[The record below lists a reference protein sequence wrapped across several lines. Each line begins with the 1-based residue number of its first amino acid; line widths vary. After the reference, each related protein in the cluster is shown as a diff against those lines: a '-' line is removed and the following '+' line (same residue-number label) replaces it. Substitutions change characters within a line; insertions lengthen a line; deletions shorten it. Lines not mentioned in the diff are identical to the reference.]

1 MCCTVRWTSCYHVS
15 DISHTFFLVEVL
27 HKYIY
32 VVLYLIFTKVILLCT
47 FFAIKNSISIFLA
60 YCTKVQISRMVTKTN
75 IQWPLTTRGNM
86 AANMADSVGKG
97 SAQQDSTKTQQIL
110 LTGTY
115 TPVNDPP

>member
-1 MCCTVRWTSCYHVS
+1 
-15 DISHTFFLVEVL
+15 
-27 HKYIY
+27 
-32 VVLYLIFTKVILLCT
+32 
-47 FFAIKNSISIFLA
+47 
-60 YCTKVQISRMVTKTN
+60 MVTKTN

-110 LTGTY
+110 LTGVY